1 MLVPGAHGV
10 VMLWVPGGLR
20 DDGGLPG
27 QAVVVTAMTA
37 GDMRC
42 AGTPTP
48 RAASGSP
55 SPPRCC
61 RGCRGGRQPGGAARG
76 TVPPPPPPPHACS
89 PPLPRRAEPSRAGR
103 DRTGPDGTGRDDPP
117 QVPAAPRRTWRD
129 RAGRCRHP
137 PGTGTPG
144 RGGRWGG
151 LQPRDGRRGRVI
163 LPWPGLPRGRLC
175 PGLGRGSGTGPCTR
189 VSVRAGVPVAMC
201 WRVHARACA
210 HACAGARSSFARH
223 RYRARRHSPAGSGC
237 CRGRSG
243 CGAAQPSGD
252 RGAAWEPTLGAGTI
266 ASGLC
271 PAGECR

>member
-1 MLVPGAHGV
+1 MCRHPHSPRGSRLSLASPLLPGVPG
-10 VMLWVPGGLR
+10 
-20 DDGGLPG
+20 
-27 QAVVVTAMTA
+27 
-37 GDMRC
+37 
-42 AGTPTP
+42 
-48 RAASGSP
+48 RAAAGGSGP
-55 SPPRCC
+55 GHGTAPAAAAPRML
-61 RGCRGGRQPGGAARG
+61 AA
-76 TVPPPPPPPHACS
+76 A
-89 PPLPRRAEPSRAGR
+89 AAAAPSRAERDGTGR
-103 DRTGPDGTGRDDPP
+103 DRTGQDGTGRDDPP
-117 QVPAAPRRTWRD
+117 QVPAAPGRTWRD

-137 PGTGTPG
+137 PGTRTPG

-175 PGLGRGSGTGPCTR
+175 PGLGRGSGAGPCTR

-210 HACAGARSSFARH
+210 HACAVARSSFARH

-271 PAGECR
+271 TAGECR